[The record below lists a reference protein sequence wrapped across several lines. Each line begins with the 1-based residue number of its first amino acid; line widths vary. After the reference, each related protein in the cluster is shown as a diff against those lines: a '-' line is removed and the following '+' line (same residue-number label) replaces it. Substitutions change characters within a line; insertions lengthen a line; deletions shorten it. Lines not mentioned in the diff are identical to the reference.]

1 MPNATTE
8 DKGGAYRSNDVPW
21 NRFVRVTSSITPNP
35 ANAAYT
41 GALVTNEYIAFTKQ
55 RDSAFHSRYRFY
67 GG

>member
-8 DKGGAYRSNDVPW
+8 DKGGVYRSNDVPW
-21 NRFVRVTSSITPNP
+21 NRLVRVTSSITLNP
-35 ANAAYT
+35 AHAAYP
-41 GALVTNEYIAFTKQ
+41 GALVTNEYIAFTQQ